1 MQQMPARVDGDCTPP
16 ARDFLFALGS
26 GVLTASM
33 ICAACHHDNHIAAA
47 VCFNC
52 GKALWMV
59 TRGSIVGGRYE
70 VLSVLGQGGMGMV
83 YKAQDRTL
91 DEPVALKVLRP
102 EVAPT
107 LDLGMRFHSEI
118 KLARRVR
125 HRNVCAI
132 HEYGEDG
139 PLRYIAMEF
148 VEGANLRELV
158 RKQGPLPPED
168 ACDVALQV
176 LDGLGAVHD
185 LGIIH
190 RDLKAANIMRD
201 TQGVIRLMDFGL
213 ATVRRIDDSPA
224 TMTINLAGTPEYMS
238 PEQVRGERG
247 DFQSDIYALGII
259 LFEILT
265 GEVPFSGDS
274 FLAIMQKQLNEL
286 PPLEGAR
293 AEQLPAQLVP
303 VLRKTLAKD
312 PRDRYATARGM
323 ATALRLVRGTIAP
336 PAVVDLPPLR
346 EDWLDLVERNDDESQ
361 ADRAEVLRALV
372 QTLATGD
379 VPERCVAALTLG
391 RMGPRAKDT
400 VPALI
405 DALNDPHPHVAEAA
419 ASALRRIAGT
429 PSAAAES
436 SAPTPG
442 PAESPA
448 VIDLM
453 DMLRHEDASLRR
465 IAVVALGEARSVGR
479 DAIPELV
486 EGLEDRDEAV
496 RREAARALGKI
507 GATAAVPSLVVAL
520 SNAPDDLVRVS
531 AAEALGQIGARA
543 TVAIPGLIAA
553 LKHADDGVCDAA
565 AGALVMIGLPAAPA
579 LIEAVTDFDRRLRL
593 RAAAVLTEIVA
604 PSAALQSVSP
614 SLLSPV

>member
-1 MQQMPARVDGDCTPP
+1 
-16 ARDFLFALGS
+16 
-26 GVLTASM
+26 M
-33 ICAACHHDNHIAAA
+33 ICPGCRFDNLAAA
-47 VCFNC
+47 TVCFDC

-59 TRGSIVGGRYE
+59 TRGSIVAGRYE

-83 YKAQDRTL
+83 YKALDRTL
-91 DEPVALKVLRP
+91 DEPVALKILRP

-107 LDLGMRFHSEI
+107 QELAVRFHSEI

-158 RKQGPLPPED
+158 RERGALPPEE
-168 ACDVALQV
+168 ACDVALQI

-201 TQGVIRLMDFGL
+201 PQGVIRLMDFGL
-213 ATVRRIDDSPA
+213 ATVRRLDDSPA

-247 DFQSDIYALGII
+247 DFQSDIYALGVI

-265 GEVPFSGDS
+265 GQVPFRGDS
-274 FLAIMQKQLNEL
+274 FLATMQKQLSEP
-286 PPLEGAR
+286 PPLEGER
-293 AEQLPAQLVP
+293 AAHLPAQLVP
-303 VLRKTLAKD
+303 VLRKALAKD
-312 PRDRYATARGM
+312 PHERYATARGM
-323 ATALRLVRGTIAP
+323 ATALRLVRGTIAA
-336 PAVVDLPPLR
+336 PALVELPPVR
-346 EDWLDLVERNDDESQ
+346 EDWLNLVERNDDESR
-361 ADRAEVLRALV
+361 ADRAEVVRVLV
-372 QTLATGD
+372 ETLAGGD

-391 RMGPRAKDT
+391 RMGPRAKDA
-400 VPALI
+400 VPALVE
-405 DALNDPHPHVAEAA
+405 ALVDPHPHVAEAA
-419 ASALRRIAGT
+419 ASALKRIAAT
-429 PSAAAES
+429 TSSAADT
-436 SAPTPG
+436 PTPPPG
-442 PAESPA
+442 PVPPESPA
-448 VIDLM
+448 VIDLK
-453 DMLRHEDASLRR
+453 DMMRHEDASLRR
-465 IAVVALGEARSVGR
+465 IAVVALGEARFVGR

-486 EGLEDRDEAV
+486 EGLEDKDEAV

-507 GATAAVPSLVVAL
+507 GASAAVPSLVVAL
-520 SNAPDDLVRVS
+520 SDAPDDLARAS
-531 AAEALGQIGARA
+531 AAEALGRIGPRA

-565 AGALVMIGLPAAPA
+565 ARALVMIGLRAAPA

-593 RAAAVLTEIVA
+593 RAAAVLTEIV
-604 PSAALQSVSP
+604 SATHEALPSVSP
-614 SLLSPV
+614 PQMDPVLAGEASAFPLA